1 MDKKTVAK
9 LLQRAL
15 DYAILHYGESACKY
29 GLCLAVDRMRH
40 KDYLTKVECYV
51 LHEVINDLLDE
62 WQQRCADQD
71 RNFAFLWVGI
81 AVYHNMTHL
90 TEQIFPIWRQV
101 YEDKIKELETGVHH
115 G

>member
-15 DYAILHYGESACKY
+15 DYAILHFGESACKC
-29 GLCLAVDRMRH
+29 GLCIVVDHMRQEG
-40 KDYLTKVECYV
+40 YFTKVERDV

-71 RNFAFLWVGI
+71 RNIAYLWVGI
-81 AVYHNMTHL
+81 AVHHNT
-90 TEQIFPIWRQV
+90 TVFAEQIFPIWRQV

>member
-1 MDKKTVAK
+1 MDRVTVAK

-15 DYAILHYGESACKY
+15 DYAILCFGESACKY
-29 GLCLAVDRMRH
+29 GLCIAVDQMRQ
-40 KDYLTKVECYV
+40 KGYFTKVERDA

-71 RNFAFLWVGI
+71 RNFLYLWVGI
-81 AVYHNMTHL
+81 AVHHNMTYL
-90 TEQIFPIWRQV
+90 TEQIFPVWRQV